1 MEQLTSARDK
11 ESTPIYVI
19 KPTDAGYTY
28 RLSAGVETTLN
39 VPSGATR
46 ALISGD
52 DYWIL
57 CCDNTAALPTGS
69 WTQNNNVVAF
79 DALDVTNVTT
89 LHFIARN
96 DTDISVAF
104 YR

>member
-1 MEQLTSARDK
+1 MEPLTSNRDAT
-11 ESTPIYVI
+11 SVPLYTI

-28 RLSAGVETTLN
+28 RLTASVETTLN
-39 VPSGATR
+39 VPAGANK

-52 DYWIL
+52 DYWIF
-57 CCDNTAALPTGS
+57 CADATAALPTGS

-79 DALDVTNVTT
+79 DAIDVTDVSV

-96 DTDISVAF
+96 DMDISVAF
-104 YR
+104 YS